1 MTRKAEII
9 QAAQQILIEEGH
21 YRLSMRRVAERVGI
35 KLASLQYHFP
45 SKKALVGLLLA
56 ESLAHYH
63 QLVLELVATVAADE
77 DPTALHHLFIT
88 YQDSQVSG
96 IFEQLWAL
104 SIQEPALKRQYDEA
118 YTSLWQDVTALV
130 HRFDAQ
136 ANEDQCKTRA
146 ALIIALLDGLETF
159 FGTEL
164 LRQEMPELLQTAVL
178 AQIKTIA
185 NGEPA

>member
-9 QAAQQILIEEGH
+9 QAAQQILVEEGH
-21 YRLSMRRVAERVGI
+21 YRLSMRHVAERVGI

-45 SKKALVGLLLA
+45 SKKALIGVLLA
-56 ESLAHYH
+56 ESLGHYH
-63 QLVLELVATVAADE
+63 QLVLELVTAVSTNE
-77 DPTALHHLFIT
+77 DPTALNHLFTT

-104 SIQEPALKRQYDEA
+104 SIQEPELKRQYDEA
-118 YTSLWQDVTALV
+118 YASLWQGVAALV
-130 HRFDAQ
+130 RRFDAQ
-136 ANEDQCKTRA
+136 ANDAQCKTRA

-159 FGTEL
+159 FGTEQ

-178 AQIKTIA
+178 TQIKAIA
-185 NGEPA
+185 SGHPT